1 MKALRLCWGDLRG
14 FWGSAL
20 LALVAMLMQTA
31 MDLLGPWPIKVV
43 FDNVLGKRELEEP
56 LRSLLG
62 NLIGGRSLAPEGLL
76 NVMIAAMLLFALV
89 DALFTFLGGLL
100 TASIGQRVVYQ
111 LRVRIFD
118 HIQRLSISFHK
129 TSRAGDLSARLTSD
143 IQAIQDMVS
152 SGLNT
157 LLTNVLSVLGILIV
171 VGIVN
176 WRFALLMVGAT
187 PLLLFVGSSYR
198 KRIRQATRQ
207 LRKIEGQ
214 VGATAQE
221 KIGAIQVVQAFAK
234 EDEEARQFAQQTRQS
249 LDAGLTISW
258 LQSELSPLVDLVG
271 VIALAGIVW
280 LGAREVI
287 AGRVTLG
294 ELLLFTT
301 YFRSILSP
309 ARQLSKLSTQFS
321 KANASA
327 ERIQE
332 VLDIQPDV
340 RDLPGARSA
349 PALRGAVAFEDVWF
363 GYDQRTPVLR
373 GVSAEVE
380 PGMLVALVG
389 STGSGK
395 STLMSL
401 IPRFHDPQSGRVLL
415 DGIDVRRFTLT
426 SLRDQISLVLQEP
439 VLFNGSIRDNIAY
452 GRPGVSDI
460 EILRA
465 AKAANVH
472 EFVSRVPDGYATVI
486 GERGGTL
493 SGGQRQR
500 ISIARAIVRDAPILL
515 LDEPTTG
522 LDAESEALV
531 MDALYRLMRDRTTF
545 VVAHRLATI
554 ERANLILV
562 LHEGEI
568 REWGTHRQLL
578 HAGGL
583 YARLYAMQVADEPE
597 RAEPPG
603 RRRVTGRGSRA
614 GYEGYGD
621 AE

>member
-1 MKALRLCWGDLRG
+1 MKALRLCWGYLVRYW
-14 FWGSAL
+14 WGAL
-20 LALVAMLMQTA
+20 LALIAVLMQTA

-56 LRSLLG
+56 LRSFLG
-62 NLIGGRSLAPEGLL
+62 GVIGGRSLAPLGLL
-76 NVMIAAMLLFALV
+76 NIMIAAMLLFALV

-100 TASIGQRVVYQ
+100 TASIGQRVVYR

-157 LLTNVLSVLGILIV
+157 LLTNVFSVLGILIV
-171 VGIVN
+171 VSVVN

-198 KRIRQATRQ
+198 RRIRQATKQ

-221 KIGAIQVVQAFAK
+221 KIGAIQVVQAFAN
-234 EDEEARQFAQQTRQS
+234 EDEEAQEFARQTRQS

-280 LGAREVI
+280 LGAREVLS
-287 AGRVTLG
+287 GRVTLG

-340 RDLPGARSA
+340 RDMPGARSA

-363 GYDQRTPVLR
+363 GYDQRAPVLR
-373 GVSAEVE
+373 GVSAEAE

-389 STGSGK
+389 ATGSGK

-415 DGIDVRRFTLT
+415 DGIDMRRFTLA

-439 VLFNGSIRDNIAY
+439 VLFHGSIRDNIAY

-460 EILRA
+460 EILHA

-472 EFVSRVPDGYATVI
+472 EFVSRLPDGYATVI

-515 LDEPTTG
+515 LDEPTSG

-531 MDALYRLMRDRTTF
+531 MDAFYRLMRDRTTF

-562 LHEGEI
+562 LHQGEI
-568 REWGTHRQLL
+568 REWGTHRELL
-578 HAGGL
+578 RMGGL
-583 YARLYAMQVADEPE
+583 YAQLHAMQFADEP
-597 RAEPPG
+597 A
-603 RRRVTGRGSRA
+603 RGATRTLARGGPRESS
-614 GYEGYGD
+614 GL
-621 AE
+621 